1 MGYCGVLQPMQPT
14 PVTELCWKVF
24 KGILRRFLAMF
35 KRYRLRLQVVRTF
48 KTNYRLLITGDIF
61 PSPATRTQLPQR

>member
-1 MGYCGVLQPMQPT
+1 
-14 PVTELCWKVF
+14 
-24 KGILRRFLAMF
+24 MF

-61 PSPATRTQLPQR
+61 PSPATRIQLPQR